1 MLNESVLTAT
11 SKHEFFFKKRF
22 KSYTFGGKLK
32 DQKRIMILKK
42 KMQDP
47 DIRSVNYASE
57 VGFL

>member
-11 SKHEFFFKKRF
+11 SKHEFFFQKGFKILYFRGKTQRSKKN
-22 KSYTFGGKLK
+22 YDFG
-32 DQKRIMILKK
+32 K

-57 VGFL
+57 LGFL